1 MARTPR
7 AISERD
13 SLIEENIGLVV
24 HIARRVA
31 GRLAGVRDR
40 DELVAAGMV
49 GLVEAA
55 TRFDPTR
62 GMPFSSFAGLRIEG
76 AILDALRQA
85 DRLPRSV
92 RALQRRIDTA
102 EATLTSRLGRTPR
115 ADEVADACG
124 VSVETLHGVRA
135 QVAAGIVDSLDRSV
149 AEDRVSL
156 AEIVPDTARAF
167 DDEVVDRHAADEVR
181 KALAHLSER
190 HRFVIIGCLF
200 EGRQLRELATTLGVT
215 RSRVSQLKDEA
226 IRQLRAILAER
237 ETIDLTQRR
246 AVRLLA
252 RLEDAALS
260 LA

>member
-13 SLIEENIGLVV
+13 ALIEDNIGLVV

-31 GRLAGVRDR
+31 GRLAGARDR
-40 DELVAAGMV
+40 DERVAAGMV

-55 TRFDPTR
+55 SRFDPTR
-62 GMPFSSFAGLRIEG
+62 GMSFSSFAGLRIEG

-92 RALQRRIDTA
+92 RALQRRLDTT
-102 EATLTSRLGRTPR
+102 EATLTSSLGRAPR
-115 ADEVADACG
+115 PSELAEACG
-124 VSVETLHGVRA
+124 LSLETLHAVRA
-135 QVAAGIVDSLDRSV
+135 QVAAGVVDSLDRAV
-149 AEDRVSL
+149 AEDRLTL
-156 AEIVPDTARAF
+156 AEVVPDTARAF
-167 DDEVVDRHAADEVR
+167 DDEVADRHAVDEVR

-226 IRQLRAILAER
+226 IRQLRAILTER

-252 RLEDAALS
+252 RLDDHALTP
-260 LA
+260 A